1 MINIS
6 KLIEK
11 LPEASKDINSSSD
24 NFEINNILENLIT
37 DITGSEFSSIWI
49 YNFPILK
56 REKQRGITEISMNLK
71 EGLLYECFALK
82 KSNIYNH
89 IRSEKGY
96 VADIDNPDNIK
107 IKSKIIIP
115 LIKDNECIGLVTA
128 YSSIS
133 KIKNFTN
140 SDIEIFKAISPMLIE
155 SINRMKYNIISN
167 KEEFIDRRS
176 KDNTD
181 NGKRRRK
188 NDTIENL
195 KVIKQEQEAKSD
207 CKEIVEFTSN
217 IVHDI
222 RTPAN
227 GLLGFL
233 EILEEQI
240 EDNRLKEYVSNAKKS
255 ALFISDLT
263 TSILD
268 TVSNEIKPSQHKTVI
283 LNSARFFSEV
293 ADIFSA
299 NIYKKRIGYNIFIDP
314 LTPTNIEI
322 DEIKLKRVI
331 INLIGNATKFTPQY
345 GTIKFSI
352 SYDKSKNSI
361 NISIKDNG
369 IGIAKEKQQEIFEA
383 FKQAEDNTKDNYGG
397 TGLGLAICASY
408 VKDMGGKLL
417 VYSEIDDGSNFYF
430 DLPLKN
436 NVEYIPLFKP
446 LENSVVQISILLEK
460 KNVFVANHIIRY
472 FKKIGLKDF
481 NIKAINHINKIK
493 SDTSHI
499 IAFENNVDK
508 ELLLFAKQ
516 HHINLIIIEENFLK
530 LKSIDNAQIISP
542 YSYMG
547 CDLYRFVSM
556 ERIKKVLIVEDDPI
570 SISLLKAIL
579 ENEYCKI
586 DTAIDGLDGLEK
598 LSIALK
604 DRKPYDIVYTDH
616 NMPNL
621 SGGDMIREY
630 QRLEKNT
637 PFNIKAISISGGVN
651 NQEELKHFNY
661 FAQKPFNKQ
670 EILELF
676 KV

>member
-6 KLIEK
+6 KLIES
-11 LPEASKDINSSSD
+11 LPEADKKIKSSSD

-37 DITGSEFSSIWI
+37 EITGSEFSSIWV
-49 YNFPILK
+49 YDYPNL
-56 REKQRGITEISMNLK
+56 RRAKQNTINEISMNLK

-82 KSNIYNH
+82 KANIYNH

-96 VADIDNPDNIK
+96 ISSIDNPDSIK
-107 IKSKIIIP
+107 IKSKIVVP
-115 LIKDNECIGLVTA
+115 LLKNNECIGLVTA
-128 YSSIS
+128 YSSIA

-140 SDIEIFKAISPMLIE
+140 SDLEIFKAITPMLIE
-155 SINRMKYNIISN
+155 SINRMKYNIN
-167 KEEFIDRRS
+167 KQSKTFVDRRS
-176 KDNTD
+176 PNNKD
-181 NGKRRRK
+181 NGKRRRR

-195 KVIKQEQEAKSD
+195 KVIEKEQDKKQD
-207 CKEIVEFTSN
+207 CKEMIEFTSN

-240 EDNRLKEYVSNAKKS
+240 EDNRLKEYVSHAKKS

-268 TVSNEIKPSQHKTVI
+268 TVSNEIKPTQNRTVI
-283 LNSARFFSEV
+283 LNSASFFSEI
-293 ADIFSA
+293 AEIFSA
-299 NIYKKRIGYNIFIDP
+299 NIYKKHIGYNIFIDP

-331 INLIGNATKFTPQY
+331 INLIGNASKFTPQY
-345 GTIKFSI
+345 GTIKFAI
-352 SYDKSKNSI
+352 TYDKSKNSL

-417 VYSEIDDGSNFYF
+417 VYSEIDNGSNFYF
-430 DLPLKN
+430 DLPLKGN
-436 NVEYIPLFKP
+436 IEYTPLFEP
-446 LENSVVQISILLEK
+446 LENSVVQIYILLDK
-460 KNVFVANHIIRY
+460 KNIFVGNNIIRF

-481 NIKAINHINKIK
+481 NIKAVNHINKIK

-508 ELLLFAKQ
+508 ELLLFTKQ
-516 HHINLIIIEENFLK
+516 HNINLMIVEENFLK
-530 LKSIDNAQIISP
+530 LKAIENTQIISP
-542 YSYMG
+542 YTYMG

-556 ERIKKVLIVEDDPI
+556 ETIKKVLIVEDDPI

-579 ENEYCKI
+579 STEYCKI
-586 DTAIDGLDGLEK
+586 DTAVDGVDGLEK
-598 LSIALK
+598 LSIALNE
-604 DRKPYDIVYTDH
+604 RQPYNIVYTDH

-621 SGGDMIREY
+621 
-630 QRLEKNT
+630 
-637 PFNIKAISISGGVN
+637 
-651 NQEELKHFNY
+651 
-661 FAQKPFNKQ
+661 
-670 EILELF
+670 
-676 KV
+676 